1 MNLIDIVS
9 NQTTEAL
16 QKASVVFITTE
27 TTVGLFFSF
36 LFKRIAQLFN
46 LQLVTIDA
54 SEREEKDIR
63 AALEVS
69 FLGSSYCYL
78 IKNLEEFSA
87 AQLKTLISYLEQ
99 YKGPH
104 KVIVYCKAETKV
116 SSKKGA
122 LIIKADDAADAKLYT
137 KLYEY
142 IHTEQLSLED
152 LFVKKL
158 FSICKTITLDEAY
171 MMITYQKVLGKRSEE
186 FFDTWLPH
194 IIVPDLSLFTL
205 SQYFFAKDQKNFSA
219 LWHKIHDKFPDEFWT
234 SYWSD
239 QLWNAAAYLQ
249 KMSNQES
256 IGNAKAYRLPFSFM
270 QRDYKRYALAELS
283 QAHTFLYSIDYN
295 LKNGAGYQAVDL
307 FCAQFI
313 NGGFRS

>member
-9 NQTTEAL
+9 QKTTEAL
-16 QKASVVFITTE
+16 QKASVVFITSE
-27 TTVGLFFSF
+27 TPAGLFFSHV
-36 LFKRIAQLFN
+36 FKRLASTFN
-46 LQLVTIDA
+46 LQLMIIDA
-54 SEREEKDIR
+54 EASEESAIK

-78 IKNLEEFSA
+78 IKNLEELPP
-87 AQLKTLISYLEQ
+87 QHRKTLISYLEQ

-104 KVIVYCKAETKV
+104 KVIVYCMPETKV
-116 SSKKGA
+116 STKKGA
-122 LIIKADDAADAKLYT
+122 LVINAEDKVDAKLYAT
-137 KLYEY
+137 LYAY
-142 IHTEQLSLED
+142 IHGETLNPDD
-152 LFVKKL
+152 LFAKNL
-158 FSICKTITLDEAY
+158 FTTCKVITLDEAY

-205 SQYFFAKDQKNFSA
+205 SQYFFAKDQKSFSA

-234 SYWSD
+234 SYWSE
-239 QLWNAAAYLQ
+239 QLWNAAVYVQ

-256 IGNAKAYRLPFSFM
+256 IGNPKTYRLPFSFM
-270 QRDYKRYALAELS
+270 QRDYKRYAIKECA
-283 QAHTFLYSIDYN
+283 QAHSFLYSIDYN
-295 LKNGAGYQAVDL
+295 LKNGSGYQAIDL

-313 NGGFRS
+313 NGEFKS

>member
-16 QKASVVFITTE
+16 QKASVVFITAE
-27 TTVGLFFSF
+27 SDPGLLFSYVF
-36 LFKRIAQLFN
+36 KRMAELFKLP
-46 LQLVTIDA
+46 LMTIDA
-54 SEREEKDIR
+54 AISEDAAIR

-78 IKNLEEFSA
+78 IKNLEEFSP

-104 KVIVYCKAETKV
+104 KVIVYCKADTKV

-122 LIIKADDAADAKLYT
+122 LIIKTEDTVDAKLYT
-137 KLYEY
+137 KFYEY
-142 IHTEQLSLED
+142 IHAEQLSLED

-158 FSICKTITLDEAY
+158 FSVCKTITLDEAY

-194 IIVPDLSLFTL
+194 IIMPDLSLFTL

-219 LWHKIHDKFPDEFWT
+219 LWQKIHDTFPDEFWT

-239 QLWNAAAYLQ
+239 QLWNASVFVQ
-249 KMSNQES
+249 KTSNQES
-256 IGNAKAYRLPFSFM
+256 IGNAKTYRLPFSFM
-270 QRDYKRYALAELS
+270 QRDYKRYALTELAK
-283 QAHTFLYSIDYN
+283 AHSFLYSIDYN
-295 LKNGAGYQAVDL
+295 LKNGSGYQAVDL

-313 NGGFRS
+313 NGEFRS